1 MNNENYLAHHGIKGQ
16 KWGIRRYENPDG
28 SLTEAGKARYGRSQR
43 RSFRKSSNEAYRNA
57 KSLVRSGK
65 ITKDSKQF
73 TNAKR
78 DKIVSKYGT
87 GKDLYN
93 YLKGNKTEK
102 NSAIESSFRR
112 RKGRT
117 ATKAA
122 LGTIGGLTLAAGTTA
137 TAAAITSAL
146 TKIGLL
152 TIATGTTA
160 GAAVIGKA
168 IVDSEA
174 GKKQRSNT
182 PRTNP
187 YN

>member
-1 MNNENYLAHHGIKGQ
+1 MSYYTYLAHHGIKGQ

-73 TNAKR
+73 MNAKR

-93 YLKGNKTEK
+93 YLNGNKVEK

-112 RKGRT
+112 KGRT
-117 ATKAA
+117 ATKTA
-122 LGTIGGLTLAAGTTA
+122 LGTIGGLTLVAGTTA

-160 GAAVIGKA
+160 GAAVIGKT

-182 PRTNP
+182 SRTNP